1 MTTAVTTA
9 PCFNGGVLV
18 DGSCNCPSGYAGS
31 LCQQKIGKLDCR
43 LFLILMSLDFDQIFN
58 CVTELFVKA
67 VEFVQIEIQLG
78 RLNLLVFVIMVHQ
91 ENIAN

>member
-1 MTTAVTTA
+1 VTVA

-31 LCQQKIGKLDCR
+31 LCQQKIGKLDCCF
-43 LFLILMSLDFDQIFN
+43 LLILMSLAFDQIFN
-58 CVTELFVKA
+58 CAIELFVKA
-67 VEFVQIEIQLG
+67 VEFVPIEIRVD
-78 RLNLLVFVIMVHQ
+78 RLNLFVFVTMVHQ